1 MGHLEM
7 GKEKRK
13 RRSEK
18 GVGLRVRS
26 KSELCQLTT
35 WVKWYNLW
43 DQKKKDI
50 RKVELEYRAV
60 DLNCT
65 HHCLL

>member
-1 MGHLEM
+1 MVKHQEEEIMGHLEM

-43 DQKKKDI
+43 DQKKKI
-50 RKVELEYRAV
+50 SEK
-60 DLNCT
+60 
-65 HHCLL
+65 